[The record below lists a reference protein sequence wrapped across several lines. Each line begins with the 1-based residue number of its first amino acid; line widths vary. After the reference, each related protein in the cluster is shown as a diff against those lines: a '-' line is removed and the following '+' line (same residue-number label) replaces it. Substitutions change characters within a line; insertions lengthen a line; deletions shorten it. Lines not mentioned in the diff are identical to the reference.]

1 MNGVLGRPYRV
12 FYTAKNIQSGLSG
25 IVANVLKPDGS
36 IVGPFNLLEIANSN
50 FSGVYYFDFLTT
62 QLMPEGEY
70 LITVLEGSYKSPV
83 KVSYSLPTDSSESI
97 FDGQKITGTIK
108 VAQRVRGRISNGS
121 ILGTIKANRISGSVV
136 SNGIVVGVVRV
147 LRLIAKIEP
156 KKITGKII
164 C

>member
-25 IVANVLKPDGS
+25 IVANVLKSDGS

-70 LITVLEGSYKSPV
+70 LITVLEGSYKSPL
-83 KVSYSLPTDSSESI
+83 KVSYSLPTESESI

-108 VAQRVRGRISNGS
+108 MAQKVIGRVSNGT
-121 ILGTIKANRISGSVV
+121 ILGTIKTNRIGGIVT
-136 SNGIVVGVVRV
+136 SNGGLNGVVRA
-147 LRLIAKIEP
+147 LKLIAKIEP

>member
-25 IVANVLKPDGS
+25 IVANVLKADGS
-36 IVGPFNLLEIANSN
+36 ISGPFNLLEIANSN

-70 LITVLEGSYKSPV
+70 LITVLEGSYKSPL
-83 KVSYSLPTDSSESI
+83 KVSYSLPTESESI

-108 VAQRVRGRISNGS
+108 MAQKVVGRISNGMV
-121 ILGTIKANRISGSVV
+121 LGRLKSNRIGGVV
-136 SNGIVVGVVRV
+136 ISNGSLNGMVRAIK
-147 LRLIAKIEP
+147 LIAKIEP